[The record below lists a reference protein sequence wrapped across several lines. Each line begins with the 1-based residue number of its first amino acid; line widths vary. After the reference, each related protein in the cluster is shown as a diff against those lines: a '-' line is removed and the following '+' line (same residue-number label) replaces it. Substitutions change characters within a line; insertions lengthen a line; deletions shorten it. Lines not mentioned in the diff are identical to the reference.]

1 MNNKLYL
8 CAIFTATILSSSAN
22 ADFSDW
28 YKKATSNEESTQQV
42 PAQQQQ
48 APGQV
53 QQQAPGQVQ
62 QQAPVQVQQQPIQQR
77 QYNSNRNTTATRYQN
92 NNANVTGDSGLEAR
106 MNNLNS
112 TIENLNKSSKS
123 GDNLT
128 NNYLNIVQFIVINEE
143 TRKLDGKDNTSLINN
158 MLAGIVSCQN
168 KYKVDVIQKV
178 NNQLPRDVANTV
190 QRYLSQNGR
199 SIGANGNC
207 LY

>member
-28 YKKATSNEESTQQV
+28 YKKATSNEDSTQQV

-48 APGQV
+48 APGQI
-53 QQQAPGQVQ
+53 Q

-77 QYNSNRNTTATRYQN
+77 QYNANRNTTATRYQN

>member
-42 PAQQQQ
+42 PAQ
-48 APGQV
+48 

-207 LY
+207 LS

>member
-28 YKKATSNEESTQQV
+28 YKKAASNEESTQQV

-53 QQQAPGQVQ
+53 QQQT
-62 QQAPVQVQQQPIQQR
+62 PVQVQQQPIQQR

-92 NNANVTGDSGLEAR
+92 NNANVTGDSGLEAL

-128 NNYLNIVQFIVINEE
+128 NNYLNIVQFILINEE

>member
-53 QQQAPGQVQ
+53 QQQT
-62 QQAPVQVQQQPIQQR
+62 PVQVQQQPIQQR

-128 NNYLNIVQFIVINEE
+128 NNYLNIVQFILINEE

>member
-28 YKKATSNEESTQQV
+28 YKKATSNEDSTQQV

-48 APGQV
+48 APGQI
-53 QQQAPGQVQ
+53 Q

>member
-28 YKKATSNEESTQQV
+28 YKKATSNEDSTQQV

-53 QQQAPGQVQ
+53 QQQT
-62 QQAPVQVQQQPIQQR
+62 PVQVQQQPIQQR

>member
-42 PAQQQQ
+42 PAQ
-48 APGQV
+48 

-199 SIGANGNC
+199 AIGANGNC

>member
-28 YKKATSNEESTQQV
+28 YKKATSNVESTQQV
-42 PAQQQQ
+42 PAQ
-48 APGQV
+48 

>member
-28 YKKATSNEESTQQV
+28 YKKATSNEDSTQQV
-42 PAQQQQ
+42 PAQ
-48 APGQV
+48 
-53 QQQAPGQVQ
+53 Q

>member
-28 YKKATSNEESTQQV
+28 YKKAASNEESTQQV

-53 QQQAPGQVQ
+53 QQQT
-62 QQAPVQVQQQPIQQR
+62 PVQVQQQPIQQR

>member
-28 YKKATSNEESTQQV
+28 YKKATSNEDSTQQV

-48 APGQV
+48 APGQI
-53 QQQAPGQVQ
+53 Q

-178 NNQLPRDVANTV
+178 NNRLPRDVANTV

>member
-28 YKKATSNEESTQQV
+28 YKKAASNEESTQQV
-42 PAQQQQ
+42 PAQ
-48 APGQV
+48 

-128 NNYLNIVQFIVINEE
+128 NNYLNIVQFILINEE

>member
-8 CAIFTATILSSSAN
+8 CAIFAATILSSSAN

-28 YKKATSNEESTQQV
+28 YKKATSNEDSTQQV
-42 PAQQQQ
+42 PAQ
-48 APGQV
+48 

-123 GDNLT
+123 GDKLT

>member
-28 YKKATSNEESTQQV
+28 YKKATSNEDSTQQV

-48 APGQV
+48 APGQI
-53 QQQAPGQVQ
+53 Q

-143 TRKLDGKDNTSLINN
+143 TRKLDGKDNTSLIHN

>member
-1 MNNKLYL
+1 MRLWKLANEFSLKAISPANYNGKRVQTMNNKLYL

-28 YKKATSNEESTQQV
+28 YKKQLQMKIQLSKCQLNNSKHLVKFNSKHQFRFSNSRYSKEQF
-42 PAQQQQ
+42 
-48 APGQV
+48 
-53 QQQAPGQVQ
+53 
-62 QQAPVQVQQQPIQQR
+62 
-77 QYNSNRNTTATRYQN
+77 NSNRNTTATRYQN

-168 KYKVDVIQKV
+168 KYKVDVIQK
-178 NNQLPRDVANTV
+178 
-190 QRYLSQNGR
+190 
-199 SIGANGNC
+199 
-207 LY
+207 

>member
-48 APGQV
+48 APGQI
-53 QQQAPGQVQ
+53 Q

-92 NNANVTGDSGLEAR
+92 NNANITGDSGLEAR

>member
-28 YKKATSNEESTQQV
+28 YKKATSNEDSTQQV

-48 APGQV
+48 APGQI
-53 QQQAPGQVQ
+53 Q

-92 NNANVTGDSGLEAR
+92 SNANVTGDSGLEAR

-207 LY
+207 LT

>member
-28 YKKATSNEESTQQV
+28 YKKATSNEDSTQQV
-42 PAQQQQ
+42 PAQ
-48 APGQV
+48 

-123 GDNLT
+123 GDKLT

-158 MLAGIVSCQN
+158 MLAGVVSCQN

>member
-28 YKKATSNEESTQQV
+28 YKKATSNEDSTQQV
-42 PAQQQQ
+42 SAQQQQ
-48 APGQV
+48 APGQI
-53 QQQAPGQVQ
+53 Q

-92 NNANVTGDSGLEAR
+92 NNANITGDSGLEAR

>member
-28 YKKATSNEESTQQV
+28 YKKATSNEDSTQQV

-48 APGQV
+48 APGQI
-53 QQQAPGQVQ
+53 Q

-190 QRYLSQNGR
+190 QRYLSQNER

>member
-28 YKKATSNEESTQQV
+28 YKKATSNEDSTQQV
-42 PAQQQQ
+42 PAQ
-48 APGQV
+48 

-178 NNQLPRDVANTV
+178 NNQLPRDVANTI

>member
-42 PAQQQQ
+42 PAQ
-48 APGQV
+48 

>member
-28 YKKATSNEESTQQV
+28 YKKATSNEDSTQQV
-42 PAQQQQ
+42 PAQ
-48 APGQV
+48 
-53 QQQAPGQVQ
+53 Q

-77 QYNSNRNTTATRYQN
+77 QYKSNRNTTATRYQN

>member
-53 QQQAPGQVQ
+53 QQQAPVQVQ
-62 QQAPVQVQQQPIQQR
+62 QQAIQQR

>member
-28 YKKATSNEESTQQV
+28 YKKAASNEESTQQV
-42 PAQQQQ
+42 PAQ
-48 APGQV
+48 

-92 NNANVTGDSGLEAR
+92 NNANITGDSGLEAR

>member
-53 QQQAPGQVQ
+53 QQQAP
-62 QQAPVQVQQQPIQQR
+62 VQVQQQPIQQR

-92 NNANVTGDSGLEAR
+92 NNANITGDSGLEAR

-128 NNYLNIVQFIVINEE
+128 NNYLNIVQFILINEE

>member
-28 YKKATSNEESTQQV
+28 YKKATSNEESSQQV
-42 PAQQQQ
+42 PAQ
-48 APGQV
+48 

>member
-28 YKKATSNEESTQQV
+28 YKKATSNEDSTQQV

-48 APGQV
+48 APGQI
-53 QQQAPGQVQ
+53 Q

-92 NNANVTGDSGLEAR
+92 NNANVTGDSSLEAR

>member
-8 CAIFTATILSSSAN
+8 CVIFTATILSSSAN

-42 PAQQQQ
+42 PAQ
-48 APGQV
+48 

>member
-28 YKKATSNEESTQQV
+28 YKKATSNEDSTQQV

-48 APGQV
+48 APGQI
-53 QQQAPGQVQ
+53 Q

-112 TIENLNKSSKS
+112 TIENLNKSSK
-123 GDNLT
+123 
-128 NNYLNIVQFIVINEE
+128 
-143 TRKLDGKDNTSLINN
+143 KW
-158 MLAGIVSCQN
+158 
-168 KYKVDVIQKV
+168 
-178 NNQLPRDVANTV
+178 
-190 QRYLSQNGR
+190 
-199 SIGANGNC
+199 
-207 LY
+207 

>member
-28 YKKATSNEESTQQV
+28 YKKATSNEDSTQQV

-48 APGQV
+48 APGQI
-53 QQQAPGQVQ
+53 Q

-92 NNANVTGDSGLEAR
+92 SNANVTGDSGLEAR

>member
-42 PAQQQQ
+42 PAQ
-48 APGQV
+48 

-158 MLAGIVSCQN
+158 MLTGIVSCQN

>member
-28 YKKATSNEESTQQV
+28 YKKATSNEDSTQQV

-48 APGQV
+48 APGQI
-53 QQQAPGQVQ
+53 Q

-178 NNQLPRDVANTV
+178 NTQLPRDVANTV

>member
-53 QQQAPGQVQ
+53 QQQAP
-62 QQAPVQVQQQPIQQR
+62 VQQQPIQQR

>member
-48 APGQV
+48 APGQI
-53 QQQAPGQVQ
+53 Q

-190 QRYLSQNGR
+190 QRYLSQNER

>member
-53 QQQAPGQVQ
+53 QQQAP
-62 QQAPVQVQQQPIQQR
+62 VQVQQQPIQQR

-92 NNANVTGDSGLEAR
+92 NNANITGDSGLEAR
-106 MNNLNS
+106 MNNWNS

>member
-28 YKKATSNEESTQQV
+28 YKKATSNEDSTQQV
-42 PAQQQQ
+42 PAQ
-48 APGQV
+48 

-199 SIGANGNC
+199 SIGANGYC

>member
-48 APGQV
+48 APGQI
-53 QQQAPGQVQ
+53 Q

-128 NNYLNIVQFIVINEE
+128 NNYLNIVQFILINEE

>member
-28 YKKATSNEESTQQV
+28 YKKATSNEDSTQQV

-48 APGQV
+48 APGQI
-53 QQQAPGQVQ
+53 Q

-207 LY
+207 LS